1 MSEMTT
7 GDLLDK
13 SRKCALEHYK
23 QADLAATKLEACNSI
38 KLGIA
43 LNFSV
48 FQYEIMHEP
57 NKAIQLAEAALQ
69 EAHKKIDDVDEETFR
84 DAKSVLELLKDNL
97 LKWKREE
104 AGNNAIDEDE
114 LV

>member
-1 MSEMTT
+1 MSEMSI
-7 GDLLDK
+7 GDLLSK
-13 SRKCALEHYK
+13 TRTSAHEHYK
-23 QADLAATKLEACNSI
+23 QADIAAKDLPACNAV

-48 FQYEIMHEP
+48 FQYEVMKEP
-57 NKAIQLAEAALQ
+57 KKASDLAEAALE
-69 EAHKKIDDVDEETFR
+69 EAHLKIDDVDEETYR
-84 DAKSVLELLKDNL
+84 EAKSVLELLKDNL

-104 AGNNAIDEDE
+104 EAKNALDEDD

>member
-1 MSEMTT
+1 MSEMST
-7 GDLLDK
+7 GDLLSK
-13 SRKCALEHYK
+13 TRASAHEHYK
-23 QADLAATKLEACNSI
+23 QADIAAKDLLPCNSV

-48 FQYEIMHEP
+48 FHYEVMKEP
-57 NKAIQLAEAALQ
+57 KKAISLAEAALQ
-69 EAHKKIDDVDEETFR
+69 EAHLKIDDVDEETYR
-84 DAKSVLELLKDNL
+84 DAKSVLELIKDNL

-104 AGNNAIDEDE
+104 EGNEAFDEDE